1 MSEIKKFW
9 PKLFFGC
16 IDTFLNYVRVGII
29 VTRMADLFVAL
40 ENIRSVHNVGAILR
54 TCSFFGVK
62 KVFLIGYSGKEKLP
76 NGVSELSPKLNKTAL
91 GSQLDIELVLVD
103 TSIDFLDL
111 CRVQKITVLA
121 TEQCTF
127 SRDVF
132 TYVPTTT
139 SVLVFGNEVDG
150 VSELVICHAKHV
162 LEIPCRGTH
171 NSLNV
176 SVSCGVALGV
186 LTRNMLY

>member
-1 MSEIKKFW
+1 M
-9 PKLFFGC
+9 
-16 IDTFLNYVRVGII
+16 NYVRIGII

-54 TCSFFGVK
+54 TCSFFGIK

-76 NGVSELSPKLNKTAL
+76 NGVYELSPKLNKTAL
-91 GSQLDIELVLVD
+91 GSQLDVELVLAD
-103 TSIDFLDL
+103 TSADFLDL
-111 CRVQKITVLA
+111 CKEQAVTVLA
-121 TEQCTF
+121 VEQHKG
-127 SRDVF
+127 SQDIY
-132 TYVPTTT
+132 TYVSQSP

-150 VSELVICHAKHV
+150 VSEIVISQAKHI
-162 LEIPCRGTH
+162 LEIPCHGIH

-186 LTRNMLY
+186 LMRNMLH